1 MRSDYPVGLTGDT
14 EKRTPTEIAIIEKGS
29 HLVGH
34 KFGVIECPYSL
45 INKVLEG
52 ISNVTK
58 CSIRVDRLGAYI

>member
-14 EKRTPTEIAIIEKGS
+14 EKRTPTEVVIIEEGS

-34 KFGVIECPYSL
+34 KFGVIECPHSL
-45 INKVLEG
+45 IDKALES

-58 CSIRVDRLGAYI
+58 